1 MVFSLLSNAPVCLK
15 DIPLLAPHPSLQ
27 AAADVLD
34 CVLRWAPASWLL
46 PLMASLGSPAGAAR
60 GKALLLDRLVG
71 FGPGL
76 WQARPALVTAHV
88 LPALFALLAAERR
101 PELRQMV
108 RGALAVLAKT
118 MGAQLTSAAAALPQ
132 AQRDAVA
139 EIVAAQC
146 GGR

>member
-1 MVFSLLSNAPVCLK
+1 MLSFLSMWVCSNHSAAVTLS
-15 DIPLLAPHPSLQ
+15 PGPQ
-27 AAADVLD
+27 AAADALD
-34 CVLRWAPASWLL
+34 CMLRWVPTSWLP
-46 PLMASLGSPAGAAR
+46 PLMAALGSAAGAVR

-76 WQARPALVTAHV
+76 WQSRPALVKEHV

-118 MGAQLTSAAAALPQ
+118 MGAQLTVASAGLPQ
-132 AQRDAVA
+132 AQRDVVA
-139 EIVAAQC
+139 EIVAAQR
-146 GGR
+146 GG